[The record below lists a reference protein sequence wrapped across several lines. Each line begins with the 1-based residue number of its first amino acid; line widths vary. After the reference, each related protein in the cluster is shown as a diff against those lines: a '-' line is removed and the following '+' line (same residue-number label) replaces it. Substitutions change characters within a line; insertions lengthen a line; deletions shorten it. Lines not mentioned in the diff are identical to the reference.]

1 MFLTVNNKK
10 FGEWLAFEREKRGWS
25 QSELSRYSG
34 LHRAVISKLESG
46 TQPMPETLKA
56 LASAFGYPLET
67 VFRAAGLLPPQS
79 PENELINQIKHLTS
93 ELPEQEQQDILEFVK
108 LRHRLAEE
116 RGKNAIK
123 RTANHTSTV
132 K

>member
-1 MFLTVNNKK
+1 MFNN
-10 FGEWLAFEREKRGWS
+10 WLLKQLQERDWTQADLARN
-25 QSELSRYSG
+25 SG
-34 LHRAVISKLESG
+34 LTNAAISKYING
-46 TQPMPETLKA
+46 RIPDKDA
-56 LASAFGYPLET
+56 IRKLARAFSLPLNI
-67 VFRAAGLLPPQS
+67 VYQAAGLLPPQS
-79 PENELINQIKHLTS
+79 PESELINRIIHLTS
-93 ELPEQEQQDILEFVK
+93 ELPEQDQADILEYAQ